1 MADGYRIRKIPVNV
15 TDSGRC
21 FNGLFRTRNLIE
33 GLVLAAIPALL
44 LGLFFHPETVTTK
57 IQVMSVVCGLP
68 LAGGILGVP
77 PYSLVEFIKLFT
89 SFRKGKHYAKY
100 NPRLKWESKPEF
112 LFHGME
118 EPFVKQLMNALDL
131 LFNKTPDDDVID
143 RNITNPT
150 HNEQFVEDKE
160 FLIEHE
166 LVPDELKT
174 PAQKRADEKA
184 RKRAKKEA
192 ERKARQE
199 AKEAK
204 RNGKTPKQRR

>member
-21 FNGLFRTRNLIE
+21 FNGLLRTRNLVE
-33 GLVLAAIPALL
+33 GLVLAGIPALF
-44 LGLFFHPETVTTK
+44 LGLFFHPESFTTK

-77 PYSLVEFIKLFT
+77 PYSLVEFIRLFT
-89 SFRKGKHYAKY
+89 GFRKSKHYSKY
-100 NPRLKWESKPEF
+100 NPRLKWENKPEF

-131 LFNKTPDDDVID
+131 LFNKTPDDEEAID

-150 HNEQFVEDKE
+150 HNEQFLEDE
-160 FLIEHE
+160 RFLIEHQLMPE
-166 LVPDELKT
+166 ELKT
-174 PAQKRADEKA
+174 PAQKRAEEKA
-184 RKRAKKEA
+184 RKKAEKEAKRNAKK
-192 ERKARQE
+192 E

-204 RNGKTPKQRR
+204 RNGKEK